1 MDRDPT
7 DTFMA
12 ELEELLIT
20 AVDQRLIS
28 KEECQFMMPK
38 DPQIPTFYALLKIH
52 KGLNP
57 LKDHPIV
64 SGINSVTQNV
74 GIYLDRVLRN
84 FVTAF
89 PSYVRDT
96 SDLLKKIEGIQVR

>member
-1 MDRDPT
+1 MDDDPT
-7 DTFMA
+7 DTFKA

-28 KEECQFMMPK
+28 KEECQFMMP
-38 DPQIPTFYALLKIH
+38 QIPTFYALLKIH

-57 LKDHPIV
+57 LKGHPIV